1 MDTFNVK
8 ADVSIL
14 PSLTE
19 SIRRERFSCIWHLIT
34 LPAMNLPLS
43 LSQGF
48 ANESKSKSN
57 VGPWILPFAAAY
69 AAVAVAKVVA
79 GGAKGRNNS

>member
-1 MDTFNVK
+1 MDWGVEQGVQDSSVHAIMSHLCRSYHTC
-8 ADVSIL
+8 ADDGPPI
-14 PSLTE
+14 P
-19 SIRRERFSCIWHLIT
+19 LI
-34 LPAMNLPLS
+34 
-43 LSQGF
+43 SQGF

-79 GGAKGRNNS
+79 GGAKGRNSS